1 MTSRLYSL
9 RGKRE
14 STSPSM
20 DKDVR
25 EYAATKSSF
34 YLSYI
39 SSKCLDMLV
48 VTYET
53 NILSLLKLSLSSF
66 RCSNLE

>member
-9 RGKRE
+9 RGKKE
-14 STSPSM
+14 PTSPVM
-20 DKDVR
+20 DKDVQ
-25 EYAATKSSF
+25 EFAATKSHF

-48 VTYET
+48 VAYVT
-53 NILSLLKLSLSSF
+53 NLLSSLTLWTWKWTF
-66 RCSNLE
+66 K